1 MSVPEQLVAH
11 LRQVIGI
18 DGDPASIRVVCAM
31 SGGVD
36 SAVAAALVKAAGYD
50 AVGITLQLY
59 DHGEAVRRKGAC
71 CAGQDIHD
79 ARHVAAQLGIPHYVL
94 DFESRFRQAVIEDFV
109 ESYVAGET
117 PVPCIRCNQTV
128 KFTDLVARARGLGAA
143 ALVTGHYVESR
154 DRGDGSGHR
163 DLLTPADMTRD
174 QSYFLFA
181 TTQDQLDYL
190 RFPLG
195 SLSKSETRKIA
206 AELNLGIAAKP
217 DSQDICFVPDGHYAD
232 VIARLKPEAA
242 QPGEI
247 ADEDGQVL
255 GRHEGIIH
263 FTIGQRRGLGIAAA
277 EPLYV
282 VGIEPEARRV
292 VVGPRSSLL
301 RKALRLT
308 SFNWLSDKRLEV
320 DSIPVFAKVRS
331 TRAPVGAAL
340 SICEGR
346 PMVRIPDGE
355 YAISP
360 GQACVFYDRPGA
372 GARVLGGGFIARE
385 AMARRPALRAA
396 SSTATL

>member
-1 MSVPEQLVAH
+1 MS
-11 LRQVIGI
+11 
-18 DGDPASIRVVCAM
+18 
-31 SGGVD
+31 
-36 SAVAAALVKAAGYD
+36 
-50 AVGITLQLY
+50 
-59 DHGEAVRRKGAC
+59 
-71 CAGQDIHD
+71 
-79 ARHVAAQLGIPHYVL
+79 
-94 DFESRFRQAVIEDFV
+94 
-109 ESYVAGET
+109 
-117 PVPCIRCNQTV
+117 
-128 KFTDLVARARGLGAA
+128 
-143 ALVTGHYVESR
+143 
-154 DRGDGSGHR
+154 
-163 DLLTPADMTRD
+163 RD

-195 SLSKSETRKIA
+195 SFSKSETRKIA
-206 AELNLGIAAKP
+206 AELDLGSAAKP
-217 DSQDICFVPDGHYAD
+217 DSQDICFVPDGRYAD

-247 ADEDGQVL
+247 SDESGHVL

-263 FTIGQRRGLGIAAA
+263 FTIGQRRGLGIASAD
-277 EPLYV
+277 PLYV
-282 VGIEPEARRV
+282 VAIEPDARRV
-292 VVGPRSSLL
+292 VVGPKSSLI

-308 SFNWLSDKRLEV
+308 SLNWLSDKQFEG

-331 TRAPVGAAL
+331 TRAPVGAEL

-372 GARVLGGGFIARE
+372 GARVLGGGFIAPE
-385 AMARRPALRAA
+385 ARARRPALRAA